1 MKPPILPVCI
11 KEVLT
16 DKFNLMLGFKERVL
30 FYQTNSDR
38 RHFKKMETEC
48 GNAES

>member
-1 MKPPILPVCI
+1 MKPPILPLCI

-16 DKFNLMLGFKERVL
+16 DKLSLLLGFKERVL
-30 FYQTNSDR
+30 FYQTNSDGK
-38 RHFKKMETEC
+38 HFKKVEKEC